1 LRYARAVKKLR
12 AAWQSLW
19 VDVDRRVQAGRILG
33 LVFVTAGF
41 VVIGKAWDG
50 AASINFTTGQFP
62 YLLSGGFMG
71 LGLVVTGCT
80 LLLLST
86 VRGERQVMTDKLD
99 EVTKLLSRSLNRM
112 QASANGVAGSGE
124 QVVAGENVY
133 HRADCRILQ
142 GKTGLTTLTVEQAV
156 AEGLGACRV
165 CDPPAPAPSPE
176 AASSDGASP
185 EVGKDGAA
193 SESKNDGAKTMKKE
207 PSSSN

>member
-1 LRYARAVKKLR
+1 VKKLR

-19 VDVDRRVQAGRILG
+19 VDVDRRVQVGRVLG

-71 LGLVVTGCT
+71 LGLIVTGCT

-86 VRGERQVMTDKLD
+86 VRGERQVMTEKLD
-99 EVTKLLSRSLNRM
+99 EVTKLLGRSLNRM
-112 QASANGVAGSGE
+112 QTSANGVAGSGE

-133 HRADCRILQ
+133 HRADCKILQ
-142 GKTGLTTLTVEQAV
+142 GKTGLTTLTVDQAA
-156 AEGLGACRV
+156 AEGLTRCRV
-165 CDPPAPAPSPE
+165 CEPPEPTPAPDAAAP
-176 AASSDGASP
+176 AS
-185 EVGKDGAA
+185 EDGAA
-193 SESKNDGAKTMKKE
+193 KAPQEAG
-207 PSSSN
+207 SSN

>member
-1 LRYARAVKKLR
+1 VKKLR

-33 LVFVTAGF
+33 LFFVTAGF

-71 LGLVVTGCT
+71 LSLVVTGCT

-99 EVTKLLSRSLNRM
+99 EVTKLLGRTLNRM
-112 QASANGVAGSGE
+112 QTSANGVAASGE
-124 QVVAGENVY
+124 QVVAGETVY
-133 HRADCRILQ
+133 HRADCKILQ
-142 GKTGLTTLTVEQAV
+142 GKTGLTTLTVDQAA
-156 AEGLGACRV
+156 AEGLTACRV
-165 CDPPAPAPSPE
+165 CDPPAPTPAPDAD
-176 AASSDGASP
+176 AAST
-185 EVGKDGAA
+185 
-193 SESKNDGAKTMKKE
+193 DGAKTKSPQE
-207 PSSSN
+207 ATSSN

>member
-1 LRYARAVKKLR
+1 MKKLR

-19 VDVDRRVQAGRILG
+19 VDVDRRVQVGRILG

-86 VRGERQVMTDKLD
+86 VRGERKVMTEKLD
-99 EVTKLLSRSLNRM
+99 EVTKLLGRNLNRM
-112 QASANGVAGSGE
+112 QLSANGIAGMGE

-142 GKTGLTTLTVEQAV
+142 GKKGLTTLTVEQAA
-156 AEGLGACRV
+156 AEGLTPCRV
-165 CDPPAPAPSPE
+165 CEPPAPAPAPE
-176 AASSDGASP
+176 TAASG
-185 EVGKDGAA
+185 DGAA
-193 SESKNDGAKTMKKE
+193 KAPQEANA
-207 PSSSN
+207 N